1 MDEKE
6 MLETDIESL
15 KNAYNMIKEAL
26 NYLKDV
32 DDLNEQYNELY
43 CIAEDINDRRI
54 KLEIK
59 LERLEGI
66 A

>member
-1 MDEKE
+1 

-15 KNAYNMIKEAL
+15 KSAYNRIKEAL

-32 DDLNEQYNELY
+32 DELNEQYNELY

-59 LERLEGI
+59 LERMEAI